1 MIIYDFANLLV
12 IIVLIL
18 LLFRLG
24 LIPLWLSFF
33 LALFAFVPFFLN
45 DVLFSAM
52 FMSDQFGY
60 LAATQEVR
68 SFASNAN
75 SAIVWEGAHPPSIGF
90 TGQLLALVPLP
101 FVESIQSLG
110 FFNRFIATALI
121 SWLYFSKHLRG

>member
-60 LAATQEVR
+60 LACQRSELCHSVLFAR
-68 SFASNAN
+68 SFDDQTP
-75 SAIVWEGAHPPSIGF
+75 HY
-90 TGQLLALVPLP
+90 LP
-101 FVESIQSLG
+101 CKI
-110 FFNRFIATALI
+110 
-121 SWLYFSKHLRG
+121 LYFQDNTLTYISVEIARFGVA